1 MAECIDSSDYDS
13 SIDLSHLSS
22 SSDDDDVKEYELQG
36 VVGKKPKKFKPTRID
51 NNGDE
56 ETMEDKIARYKY
68 VTKQKQNLVWFNT
81 YDEVVQLFYYFFKVY

>member
-22 SSDDDDVKEYELQG
+22 SSDDDDVKEYKLQG

-51 NNGDE
+51 NSGDE
-56 ETMEDKIARYKY
+56 ETMEDKRARYKCY
-68 VTKQKQNLVWFNT
+68 KTETEPSLV
-81 YDEVVQLFYYFFKVY
+81 